1 MHDDAST
8 ERSRLRLLLL
18 EDDPFM
24 RGALERA
31 LADHDVDVV
40 ERVATSKEHIAKNAY
55 AAWLLDITVP
65 DGSGLDVLA
74 WARAEGHRTPALVM
88 TGHADHA
95 EINRAQ
101 RLGAEFLYKPYS
113 RANLEA
119 FLERVSAE
127 RAPSRIVVNAAIAF
141 ARQHDLTP
149 RETDV
154 LTALARGVARA
165 DLPAA
170 LGVTENTLK
179 TIVRRLLDRCQRDSL
194 DAVLRDLLKQT

>member
-1 MHDDAST
+1 MDDVGS
-8 ERSRLRLLLL
+8 ERSRMRILLL

-31 LADHDVDVV
+31 LAAHDVDVV
-40 ERVATSKEHIAKNAY
+40 ERAAASKEHIAQNEY
-55 AAWLLDITVP
+55 AAWLLDIAVP
-65 DGSGLDVLA
+65 DGSGLDVLE

-88 TGHADHA
+88 TGHADHH

-101 RLGAEFLYKPYS
+101 QLGAEFLYKPYS
-113 RANLEA
+113 RANLQA
-119 FLERVSAE
+119 FLDRVADE
-127 RAPSRIVVNAAIAF
+127 RAPSRVVVQAAIAF
-141 ARQHDLTP
+141 ARQHALTP

-154 LTALARGVARA
+154 LTAVARGVARA

-179 TIVRRLLDRCQRDSL
+179 TIVRRLLERCQRESL